1 MTKKQL
7 IDKLKVKFSLMGEE
21 KQTGQ
26 ETLDGKVVTHLA
38 IPVADIV
45 DGTLTR
51 QWVHYYVDEND
62 SAYWQDG
69 EPKKE
74 ITPVITFRDRLQSFI
89 DAKITDK
96 TVKFAVIK
104 ESNETTKTAKCEAI
118 MPDKLTKTLL
128 VKEGA
133 IGTFTIEQ
141 I

>member
-1 MTKKQL
+1 MTKTQL
-7 IDKLKVKFSLMGEE
+7 INKLKDKFSIMGQE
-21 KQTGQ
+21 KQTG
-26 ETLDGKVVTHLA
+26 EEILDNKKVTHLA

-45 DGTLTR
+45 NDTLTR

-74 ITPVITFRDRLQSFI
+74 ITPVITFRDRLQTFI
-89 DAKITDK
+89 DAKITDN
-96 TVKFAVIK
+96 TVKFAIIK
-104 ESNETTKTAKCEAI
+104 ELNETTKTAKCEAI
-118 MPDKLTKTLL
+118 MPDKLTKTLI